1 MHLVITGNGKNVG
14 RRRHSNV
21 MSWKWV
27 HTAIFPFRR
36 MQGNFKKSWI
46 LDSTPWIPDSLSV
59 ELGFRIAIFSGI
71 PDSLSCIPDCKA
83 QNSRFHKTNFQ
94 DSGFHKQKCPG
105 FQNRHSHT
113 CGHSIG
119 NRYDCGLV
127 ACLTCTIW
135 PNTFCRSMNHREEN
149 PRESDF
155 FYWLK
160 KELW

>member
-1 MHLVITGNGKNVG
+1 
-14 RRRHSNV
+14 
-21 MSWKWV
+21 MSWV
-27 HTAIFPFRR
+27 GSEFTPPFFHFAVR
-36 MQGNFKKSWI
+36 KEISKS
-46 LDSTPWIPDSLSV
+46 LGFWIPHRGFRILLSV

-135 PNTFCRSMNHREEN
+135 QNTFCRSMNHREEN